1 MSTAFF
7 RALARRAARRYE
19 ASGRYAH
26 HFAYVKLTRD
36 PIYRRMLDSGL
47 IGSAARV
54 LDLGCGQGLVASVY
68 AAARERHGVGDWP
81 ADWPAPGLLRLQ
93 GIDLAPR
100 DIERARAAA
109 CADAEY
115 TCADIRSAGF
125 GAADAVVL
133 LDVLHYMDFA
143 AQDEVL
149 DRVRSALAGG
159 GVLLLRVADASAR
172 LALPHH
178 GGRRP
183 LHDEPARPALRP
195 LSLPHGR
202 GLAAAPG
209 AVGLSRRAAADE
221 RGHAVRE
228 HPARRALRVKP
239 GMDERSVEC
248 VCWRGTCVPC

>member
-172 LALPHH
+172 LRFHITVAADHFTM
-178 GGRRP
+178 
-183 LHDEPARPALRP
+183 
-195 LSLPHGR
+195 SLR
-202 GLAAAPG
+202 GLRFG
-209 AVGLSRRAAADE
+209 RYHCRTAAD
-221 RGHAVRE
+221 
-228 HPARRALRVKP
+228 
-239 GMDERSVEC
+239 
-248 VCWRGTCVPC
+248 WRQRLAQ